1 MDEKEKNQKTVVA
14 FIAGLL
20 IGGLLVWVFGAA
32 PESTT
37 TDMDDDVTS
46 GTQTETGNTNT
57 EAGTSAQS
65 RETSSSDS
73 TSETPKIVVSGKGS
87 ISVSDQAAG
96 TVVEIG
102 DIEYPTTDGWIVI
115 HDDVAGELGNAL
127 GASRYSTEVGLL
139 PATVEL
145 LRSTEAGISY
155 HAVLYSENGDRVFD
169 LDDDQ
174 PLTTTSGGM
183 IEALFTAQ

>member
-32 PESTT
+32 PERTS
-37 TDMDDDVTS
+37 DDRDSAGTDVTR
-46 GTQTETGNTNT
+46 TDAGNTDA
-57 EAGTSAQS
+57 EVGTPAQG
-65 RETSSSDS
+65 RGDSSSES
-73 TSETPKIVVSGKGS
+73 TSEAPRIVVSGNGA
-87 ISVSDQAAG
+87 ISVSDQPAG
-96 TVVEIG
+96 VVVELG
-102 DIEYPTTDGWIVI
+102 EVEYPTTDGWIVI
-115 HDDVAGELGNAL
+115 HDDIAGELGNAL
-127 GASRYSTEVGLL
+127 GASRYSTEVSLL

-145 LRSTEAGISY
+145 LRSTESGNTY

-174 PLTTTSGGM
+174 PLTTTSGRM
-183 IEALFTAQ
+183 MEAVFTVN

>member
-32 PESTT
+32 PESAPSDRQNADTN
-37 TDMDDDVTS
+37 S
-46 GTQTETGNTNT
+46 AQTETDDTDT
-57 EAGTSAQS
+57 EVGTPAQGGGD
-65 RETSSSDS
+65 SSSNS
-73 TSETPKIVVSGKGS
+73 TSETPRIVVSGNGS

-96 TVVEIG
+96 VVVELG
-102 DIEYPTTDGWIVI
+102 EIEYPTTDGWIVI

-145 LRSTEAGISY
+145 LRSTESGSTY

-169 LDDDQ
+169 LDDDR
-174 PLTTTSGGM
+174 PLTTSAGRM
-183 IEALFTAQ
+183 IEAVFTAN